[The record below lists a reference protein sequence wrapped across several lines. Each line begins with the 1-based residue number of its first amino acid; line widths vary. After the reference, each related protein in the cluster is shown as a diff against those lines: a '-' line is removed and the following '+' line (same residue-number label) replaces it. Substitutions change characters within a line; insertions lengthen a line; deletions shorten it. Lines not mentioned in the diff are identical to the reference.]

1 MERKVSRLC
10 FLEASAAVAKRAKV
24 ADFIYIIIEKIFTP
38 AINGRSKKINLLIQ
52 KQCYD

>member
-24 ADFIYIIIEKIFTP
+24 ADFIYIIIISEIK
-38 AINGRSKKINLLIQ
+38 
-52 KQCYD
+52 